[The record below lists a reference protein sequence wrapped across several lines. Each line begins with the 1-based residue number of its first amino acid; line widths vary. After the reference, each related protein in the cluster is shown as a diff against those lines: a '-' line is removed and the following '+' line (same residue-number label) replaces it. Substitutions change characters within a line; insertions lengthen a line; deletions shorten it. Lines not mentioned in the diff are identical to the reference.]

1 MLEYVMQLILA
12 VFYLVYVAMALTPM
26 LIVFVLRSDK
36 VDIVAFSFDSW
47 IFAIIVFILAF
58 LLSYSYITFIKKINN
73 DIQPET
79 MECTEIEIA
88 EPRYI
93 PIYIA
98 YFVIA
103 LSVPKI
109 ENNGWIVFMAVFV
122 LIYFLILKGKF
133 SSFNPYILFCGYNFY
148 EVLIDVNKNQAR
160 YKIFLISKQTIKSFK
175 SHNNLIRL
183 NDFTFLDK
191 GEKNE

>member
-1 MLEYVMQLILA
+1 MQLILA

-103 LSVPKI
+103 LSIPKI